1 VERTGEPVTGGFSQF
16 ARILESVQK
25 VETRPIRVDAPLIVD
40 ATQDAW
46 EALMAV
52 KYGKGFEAR
61 DFSFAVV
68 SA

>member
-1 VERTGEPVTGGFSQF
+1 MTGPHSLSQF
-16 ARILESVQK
+16 ARILESLQK

-52 KYGKGFEAR
+52 KYGEGLEAR
-61 DFSFAVV
+61 DFSVAAV